1 MARSNFQSRNGAAG
15 NETPVSGAHGA
26 ACLAGQRWEGYRLEE
41 VAVVTKT
48 VSTLAGSGPVSVTSV
63 SARTVIESS
72 RFTFVVARKS
82 KTGSLVGT
90 LIVC

>member
-1 MARSNFQSRNGAAG
+1 
-15 NETPVSGAHGA
+15 
-26 ACLAGQRWEGYRLEE
+26 
-41 VAVVTKT
+41 
-48 VSTLAGSGPVSVTSV
+48 V